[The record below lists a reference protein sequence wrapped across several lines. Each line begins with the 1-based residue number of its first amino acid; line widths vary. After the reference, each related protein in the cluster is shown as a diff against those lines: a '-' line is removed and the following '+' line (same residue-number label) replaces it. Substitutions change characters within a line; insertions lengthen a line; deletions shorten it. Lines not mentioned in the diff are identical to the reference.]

1 MEKLAW
7 TGIIVNIAHMD
18 SFIKDKII
26 YPLSRKRQFGVLYL
40 SSEDDID
47 CVPEEDLELYPRYYS
62 WLYDIEKLFP
72 VHQRYYNNY
81 LLARLSKKKELSGF
95 TGKRH
100 QIHVEEKL
108 LTEFRELWN
117 AYRKRYMAVPNHVI
131 LYTWLSPCRVCTDR
145 IVGCFRCLPTST
157 TKSVVYSANYGK
169 MSPKENK
176 DLRQILTD
184 AGINVVHVKVPRSA
198 DYSHSAVPVYT

>member
-1 MEKLAW
+1 MDWHNSYYQA
-7 TGIIVNIAHMD
+7 MD
-18 SFIKDKII
+18 SFIKEKII

-40 SSEDDID
+40 SSEGDIESI
-47 CVPEEDLELYPRYYS
+47 PEEDLELYPKYHSR
-62 WLYDIEKLFP
+62 LYDAEERIP

-81 LLARLSKKKELSGF
+81 LLARLSKKKELSKF

-100 QIHVEEKL
+100 RIHVEEKL
-108 LTEFRELWN
+108 LIEFPELCK
-117 AYRKRYMAVPNHVI
+117 AYIKRYNMAVPNHVI
-131 LYTWLSPCRVCTDR
+131 LYTWLSPCRVCTDH
-145 IVGCFRCLPTST
+145 IVGFFGCLPTST

-169 MSPKENK
+169 ISPKENK

-198 DYSHSAVPVYT
+198 DYSHSAVPVYI